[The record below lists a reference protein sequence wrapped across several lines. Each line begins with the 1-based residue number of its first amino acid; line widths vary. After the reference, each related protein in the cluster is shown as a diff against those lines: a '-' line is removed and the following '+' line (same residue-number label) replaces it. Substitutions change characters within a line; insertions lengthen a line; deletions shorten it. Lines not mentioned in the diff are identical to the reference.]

1 MRLGVR
7 QRDHHVAAQE
17 PDRVLHAA
25 LLVARARIAEPDL
38 DPMMRNETLKHLH
51 HHDPVP
57 RDPVRRAGG
66 VVEHQH
72 RRHGADVLEHLE
84 QPHGARTPRSPRATP
99 PRTACSNTG
108 TTPPGSARPSG
119 SPQPRPE
126 PNQNPPASRPAT
138 TPTPGYPSPGSRC
151 SCLQRFTYR
160 CTIWYEPSNPCSS
173 TSLSYTRLAV
183 CRCLRGMNRSA
194 SNHLPINGLYGS
206 SFETAAGRAGGSGEQ
221 SSNCAYLR
229 TVCLDTPT
237 SFDMRRQDTP
247 LAPGN
252 PDTLLYGRW
261 HRHVLSFPRYLRMVA
276 STRESNKTGRAN
288 ASPRRQHDHM
298 VNFSPITR
306 PTNPR

>member
-1 MRLGVR
+1 M
-7 QRDHHVAAQE
+7 
-17 PDRVLHAA
+17 
-25 LLVARARIAEPDL
+25 
-38 DPMMRNETLKHLH
+38 
-51 HHDPVP
+51 
-57 RDPVRRAGG
+57 
-66 VVEHQH
+66 
-72 RRHGADVLEHLE
+72 
-84 QPHGARTPRSPRATP
+84 
-99 PRTACSNTG
+99 CSNTPSSPTAHALRVLPG
-108 TTPPGSARPSG
+108 QRHRVPHVRIRKRRHQAVHVRPAPRHHGLRQTKIRLHHARRPLQFQIPPAPPGKPHD
-119 SPQPRPE
+119 
-126 PNQNPPASRPAT
+126 PASSA
-138 TPTPGYPSPGSRC
+138 
-151 SCLQRFTYR
+151 L

-237 SFDMRRQDTP
+237 PFDIRRQDTP

-252 PDTLLYGRW
+252 PGTLLYGRW
-261 HRHVLSFPRYLRMVA
+261 HRHVLSFPRYLQMVA
-276 STRESNKTGRAN
+276 PTRESSKTGRAN